1 MQEGSCGFKFSSPPS
16 FLYHRFHADVSFFLE
31 CFKVHSR
38 CMTVFKKK
46 SLLDHSTA
54 AGTNQKR
61 NCKRLLVHNKT
72 KVIRN
77 VVQAVVSIVMLSDL
91 CLKS

>member
-1 MQEGSCGFKFSSPPS
+1 MYDSI
-16 FLYHRFHADVSFFLE
+16 
-31 CFKVHSR
+31 
-38 CMTVFKKK
+38 KKK

>member
-1 MQEGSCGFKFSSPPS
+1 MQEGSCGFKFPSLPS
-16 FLYHRFHADVSFFLE
+16 FLYHRFHADVSFFPE
-31 CFKVHSR
+31 CFKVSFQ
-38 CMTVFKKK
+38 MY
-46 SLLDHSTA
+46 DSTA
-54 AGTNQKR
+54 AGIKPKK
-61 NCKRLLVHNKT
+61 NCKRLLFHNKT